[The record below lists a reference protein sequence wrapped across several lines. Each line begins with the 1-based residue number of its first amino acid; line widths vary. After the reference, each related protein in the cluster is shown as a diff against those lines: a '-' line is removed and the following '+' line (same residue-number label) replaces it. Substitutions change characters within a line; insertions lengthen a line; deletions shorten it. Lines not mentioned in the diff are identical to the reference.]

1 MSSVLKRKGAQVF
14 LGVALATS
22 ALVTPLPASAV
33 PPDKALFGKS
43 LYYRLYLNNENWYNA
58 STKASNLG
66 GHLVSIDTQAEQDF
80 ISSNIGT
87 YFSEVMTG
95 LSDLNVDGVYIKPD
109 GTALTYSNFLPGYPY
124 PWGVDQPTAY
134 ALVITRTHFNPWES
148 SWSPGQWYSSEAT
161 QVYNTSYIDPV
172 SGEFST
178 GVYAEIPIAFSA
190 SQSAS
195 PIEGS
200 GLFTT
205 SLFFSAGTGSNL
217 VDGATIY
224 WGLGGI
230 SADDL
235 ASGTMNGLG
244 VVTNGQLDIM
254 HSLLDDG
261 LDDIENFIVTAYSD
275 PLLRTSEYQ
284 IGSYSAPVRSA
295 NSSTASVPGP
305 IPLLALSSAFYW
317 TRRLRKRIKN
327 SKEILQIS
335 SAD

>member
-1 MSSVLKRKGAQVF
+1 MSSILKRKGTQVF
-14 LGVALATS
+14 VSVALATT
-22 ALVTPLPASAV
+22 ALLTPTPASAA
-33 PPDKALFGKS
+33 PPDKALLGNS
-43 LYYRLYLNNENWYNA
+43 LYYRLYLNDENWYNA

-66 GHLVSIDTQAEQDF
+66 GHLISIDNQTEQDF
-80 ISSNIGT
+80 ISSNLGT

-134 ALVITRTHFNPWES
+134 ALVITRTYFNPWES

-161 QVYNTSYIDPV
+161 EVYNTSKIDPI
-172 SGEFST
+172 SGEFSI

-190 SQSAS
+190 SQSS
-195 PIEGS
+195 PPIEGS

-205 SLFFSAGTGSNL
+205 SLFFSAGIGSNL
-217 VDGATIY
+217 VNGETIY
-224 WGLGGI
+224 WGLDGI

-235 ASGTMNGLG
+235 ASGSMTGFG
-244 VVTNGQLDIM
+244 VVTNGQLDIT

-261 LDDIENFIVTAYSD
+261 LDEIENFIVTAYSD
-275 PLLRTSEYQ
+275 PILRTSDYQ
-284 IGSYSAPVRSA
+284 IGTYSALVRSA
-295 NSSTASVPGP
+295 TSSTASVPGP
-305 IPLLALSSAFYW
+305 LPILGLSSVFYW

-327 SKEILQIS
+327 SKATL
-335 SAD
+335 